1 MVAQDPNAPIDSNG
15 GALVA
20 TAIAMLTFSWLSVLL
35 RSFVRA
41 KLTNGFQWDDWIMLV
56 AQANFTVSCALILQ
70 GVQDGLGRHNG
81 SLDQPHEILALMYQA
96 LATATYVLNMW
107 LIKLSI
113 GIFLLRLA
121 NEKKYKYTLY
131 ASIVIVTIWSLVLF
145 FWNIFQCNPIA
156 AQWDYT
162 ILQRDPNAHCVS
174 ADEIVNAAYALSV
187 MSILSDRLYALLPIP
202 MVWGVKMSA
211 QAKLTVVVVLG
222 LGVFASVATL
232 VRLKFL
238 ADLTD
243 MANIL
248 QTSATD
254 AGTDAMVWTLI
265 EPGVA
270 IVASSLVTIRP
281 LLRLWKV
288 KGFGSTGQSHP
299 TGAGYGNSHAMSRT
313 NRSRKIPAY
322 GSTDVTVA
330 DDVELG
336 ESKADVPLSPPYTA
350 TTDSFK
356 IRRSMS
362 LSDAASMTNQSYLS
376 RASSDAPILPSKMKR
391 SPSISDADTIAGR
404 SYRSRPSHM
413 TKVFEAPAEEEIEV
427 RFDFNDGG
435 PRREGVKS
443 EMFIIEGNTTP
454 EPPMDSLKRGG
465 TWLSEQDSSNDG
477 ESAREVSRFRAKYK
491 QARNS
496 FRLSKPLMIL
506 PSTQYRRGGGS

>member
-1 MVAQDPNAPIDSNG
+1 MAAQDPNAPTDSNG

-20 TAIAMLTFSWLSVLL
+20 TAVTMLVFSWLSVAL

-41 KLTNGFQWDDWIMLV
+41 KLTNGFQWDDWVMLA

-70 GVQDGLGRHNG
+70 GVQDGLGRHNR
-81 SLDQPHEILALMYQA
+81 SLDQHNEIQALMYQA

-121 NEKKYKYTLY
+121 SQKRYKYILY
-131 ASIVIVTIWSLVLF
+131 ISIIIITIWSIVLF
-145 FWNIFQCNPIA
+145 FWNIFQCNPVA

-162 ILQRDPNAHCVS
+162 MLQNDPNAHCVS

-187 MSILSDRLYALLPIP
+187 MTILTDWLYALLPIP
-202 MVWGVKMSA
+202 MVWGVKMTM
-211 QAKLTVVVVLG
+211 QAKLTVVVILG

-243 MANIL
+243 MADIL
-248 QTSATD
+248 H

-281 LLRLWKV
+281 LLRLWKIR
-288 KGFGSTGQSHP
+288 GFGSSGQSRP
-299 TGAGYGNSHAMSRT
+299 TGPSAYSHSHPMSRT
-313 NRSRKIPAY
+313 NRSGKMPAF
-322 GSTDVTVA
+322 GSTDVTVV

-336 ESKADVPLSPPYTA
+336 ETKATLSRSSGA
-350 TTDSFK
+350 GSFNGK
-356 IRRSMS
+356 IQRSLS
-362 LSDAASMTNQSYLS
+362 LSDAASITNKSYLS
-376 RASSDAPILPSKMKR
+376 RASSDAPVLASKLKR
-391 SPSISDADTIAGR
+391 SRSISDADTLAGR
-404 SYRSRPSHM
+404 SHRSRPSHM
-413 TKVFEAPAEEEIEV
+413 SMVFEAPSEEDDDA
-427 RFDFNDGG
+427 RFEYNDGG
-435 PRREGVKS
+435 PRREDVKS
-443 EMFIIEGNTTP
+443 EMYIIEGNTTP
-454 EPPMDSLKRGG
+454 EPPAGAVKREE

-477 ESAREVSRFRAKYK
+477 GSSFEISRLRSKYN

-496 FRLSKPLMIL
+496 FRLAKPLPLL
-506 PSTQYRRGGGS
+506 PSTYHRADDS